1 MPRFTTDTMQPLDS
15 ALPNPPADRGNPT
28 ARRRLLVRVIAI
40 GVLVAAAG
48 ACAWALAYPE
58 RTPPAVGNI
67 VEQLTG
73 ANPHP
78 VHLERPPVAPLSAMA
93 ELGKQI
99 FFDQNL
105 SASGKLSCASCHSPA
120 HAYGPPNALPVQ
132 FGGPSM
138 TLQGDRPPP
147 SLMYLYR
154 QPNFSIGPDA
164 SDADAAVNYAQEAVA
179 ASGVARAQK
188 TAGVAPAAP
197 AMVPQG
203 GMFWDGR
210 ADTLQAQAFGPL
222 MNPVEMANTSEDDVA
237 RKLSASAYRDDFL
250 KLFGPNI
257 FKNQHMLLSEA
268 MFAVARY
275 QVENPT
281 FHPYS
286 SKYDY
291 WLEGRA
297 RLTHAEMHGLQL
309 FNDPKKANCA
319 GCHLSKP
326 SPDGL
331 PPMFTD
337 YQYEALGVPR
347 NNKLA
352 ANHNSSYYD
361 MGICGPYRTDL
372 SAQTQYCGMFL
383 TPTLRNAATRHVF
396 FHNGVYHT
404 LDDVM
409 KFYNLRDI
417 APGKIYPHDGQGHV
431 LQYDDLPA
439 KYHAN
444 IDKADAPF
452 DRNLGDPPSMTD
464 DDIKDIIAFLNTL
477 TDGYQPNRSTH

>member
-1 MPRFTTDTMQPLDS
+1 MQPLDS
-15 ALPNPPADRGNPT
+15 SFSNPSAGSGHPAH
-28 ARRRLLVRVIAI
+28 RRRLVRRAAALGI
-40 GVLVAAAG
+40 VLAAAG
-48 ACAWALAYPE
+48 ACAWALAFPE
-58 RTPPAVGNI
+58 RAPHAVGEI

-78 VHLERPPVAPLSAMA
+78 VHLVRPAVAPLSAMA
-93 ELGKQI
+93 LLGRQI
-99 FFDQNL
+99 FFDRTL

-132 FGGPSM
+132 LGGPSM
-138 TLQGDRPPP
+138 TIQGDRPPP

-154 QPNFSIGPDA
+154 QPNFSIGPDKNDNDTPA
-164 SDADAAVNYAQEAVA
+164 NFAQLAAQ
-179 ASGVARAQK
+179 ASGVARARK
-188 TAGVAPAAP
+188 TAGAAPAAP

-222 MNPVEMANTSEDDVA
+222 LNPVEMANTSEAEVA
-237 RKLSASAYRDDFL
+237 RKLESSAYRASFAQ
-250 KLFGPNI
+250 LFGSNI
-257 FKNQHMLLSEA
+257 FSNPHLLVSEA

-275 QVENPT
+275 QVEEPS
-281 FHPYS
+281 FHPYT

-297 RLTHAEMHGLQL
+297 RLTHAELRGLQL

-347 NNKLA
+347 NTALA
-352 ANHNSSYYD
+352 VNRNAGYYD
-361 MGICGPYRTDL
+361 MGVCGPYRTDL
-372 SAQTQYCGMFL
+372 STQTQYCGMFL
-383 TPTLRNAATRHVF
+383 TPTLRNAATRHAF
-396 FHNGVYHT
+396 FHNGVYHS

-409 KFYNLRDI
+409 KFYNLREVE
-417 APGKIYPHDGQGHV
+417 PGKVYPRDAQGHV
-431 LQYDDLPA
+431 LKYDDLPA

-452 DRNLGDPPSMTD
+452 DRNPGDTPAMTD
-464 DDIKDIIAFLNTL
+464 DDIKDIVAFLHTL
-477 TDGYQPNRSTH
+477 TDGYAPRVGAQ

>member
-1 MPRFTTDTMQPLDS
+1 MQPLDS
-15 ALPNPPADRGNPT
+15 ALPNPPADHGNP
-28 ARRRLLVRVIAI
+28 APRRRSLARIVGL
-40 GVLVAAAG
+40 GVAVATAG

-58 RTPPAVGNI
+58 HTPAAVGAI

-78 VHLERPPVAPLSAMA
+78 VHLDRPPVAPLSAMA
-93 ELGKQI
+93 LLGKQI
-99 FFDQNL
+99 FFDQSL

-120 HAYGPPNALPVQ
+120 HAYGPPNTLPVQ

-147 SLMYLYR
+147 TLMYLYR
-154 QPNFSIGPDA
+154 QPNFSIGPDTA
-164 SDADAAVNYAQEAVA
+164 DADEQANFAQEAAA
-179 ASGVARAQK
+179 ASGAARAQK

-222 MNPVEMANTSEDDVA
+222 MNPVEMANTSETDVA
-237 RKLSASAYRDDFL
+237 RKFEHGAYRTEL
-250 KLFGPNI
+250 LQLFGPNI
-257 FKNQHMLLSEA
+257 FNNPRLLLSEA

-275 QVENPT
+275 QVEDPS
-281 FHPYS
+281 FHPYT

-297 RLTHAEMHGLQL
+297 RLTRAELHGLQL

-326 SPDGL
+326 SADGL

-347 NNKLA
+347 NTALA
-352 ANHNSSYYD
+352 VNRSPSDYD
-361 MGICGPYRTDL
+361 MGLCGPHRTDL
-372 SAQTQYCGMFL
+372 AAQTQYCGMFL
-383 TPTLRNAATRHVF
+383 TPTLRNAATRHAF
-396 FHNGVYHT
+396 FHNGVYHS
-404 LDDVM
+404 LEDVM

-417 APGKIYPHDGQGHV
+417 EPGKIYPHDTQGHV

-444 IDKADAPF
+444 IDKSDAPF
-452 DRNLGDPPSMTD
+452 DRQPGDTPSMTD
-464 DDIKDIIAFLNTL
+464 ADIADIIAFLHTL
-477 TDGYQPNRSTH
+477 TDGYQPSGNAH

>member
-1 MPRFTTDTMQPLDS
+1 MQPLDS
-15 ALPNPPADRGNPT
+15 ALPNPPADRGNPA
-28 ARRRLLVRVIAI
+28 ARRRLAVRAIAI
-40 GVLVAAAG
+40 GIVAAAAG
-48 ACAWALAYPE
+48 ACAWAFAHPE
-58 RTPPAVGNI
+58 QTPAAVGEI

-78 VHLERPPVAPLSAMA
+78 VPLQRPPVAPLSAMA
-93 ELGKQI
+93 LLGKQI
-99 FFDQNL
+99 FFDQSL
-105 SASGKLSCASCHSPA
+105 SASGKLSCASCHSPE

-138 TLQGDRPPP
+138 TLQGDRPPQ

-154 QPNFSIGPDA
+154 QPNFSIGPEQ
-164 SDADAAVNYAQEAVA
+164 ADDDNPANLTQQAAQAT
-179 ASGVARAQK
+179 GVERAQK
-188 TAGVAPAAP
+188 TAGAAPAAP

-210 ADTLQAQAFGPL
+210 ADTLQMQAFGPL

-237 RKLSASAYRDDFL
+237 RKFENGAYQAVFRQ
-250 KLFGPNI
+250 LFGPGI
-257 FKNQHMLLSEA
+257 FKNPRLLLSEA

-275 QVENPT
+275 QVEEPS

-297 RLTHAEMHGLQL
+297 RLTRAELHGLQL
-309 FNDPKKANCA
+309 FNDPNKANCA

-326 SPDGL
+326 SRDGV

-347 NNKLA
+347 NSTLA
-352 ANHNSSYYD
+352 VDRDAAYYD
-361 MGICGPYRTDL
+361 MGLCGPHRTDL
-372 SAQTQYCGMFL
+372 AAQTQYCGMFL
-383 TPTLRNAATRHVF
+383 TPTLRNSATRHAF
-396 FHNGVYHT
+396 FHNGVYHS
-404 LDDVM
+404 LDQVM
-409 KFYNLRDI
+409 AFYNLRDLEP
-417 APGKIYPHDGQGHV
+417 AKIYPRDAGGHV
-431 LQYDDLPA
+431 LRYDDLPA
-439 KYHAN
+439 KYRAN

-452 DRNLGDPPSMTD
+452 DRKPGDPLPMTD
-464 DDIKDIIAFLNTL
+464 TDIKDIIAFLQTL
-477 TDGYQPNRSTH
+477 NDGYRPEGKAY

>member
-1 MPRFTTDTMQPLDS
+1 MQPLDS
-15 ALPNPPADRGNPT
+15 ALPNPPADRRCPA
-28 ARRRLLVRVIAI
+28 ARRRFLVRATAL
-40 GVLVAAAG
+40 VLLLAVGG

-58 RTPPAVGNI
+58 HTPSAVGEI

-78 VHLERPPVAPLSAMA
+78 VHLERPASAPLSAMA
-93 ELGKQI
+93 LLGKQI
-99 FFDQNL
+99 FFDANL

-154 QPNFSIGPDA
+154 QPNFSIGPEK
-164 SDADAAVNYAQEAVA
+164 ADDDTPANFAQQAAR

-188 TAGVAPAAP
+188 TAGATPAKP
-197 AMVPQG
+197 ADVPQG

-210 ADTLQAQAFGPL
+210 ADTLQMQAFGPL
-222 MNPVEMANTSEDDVA
+222 LNPVEMANTSEEEVA
-237 RKLSASAYRDDFL
+237 RKFDGDAYRKVFVQ
-250 KLFGPNI
+250 LFGPDI
-257 FKNQHMLLSEA
+257 FKNPRMLLSEA

-275 QVENPT
+275 QVEDPS

-297 RLTHAEMHGLQL
+297 RLTQAELRGLKL
-309 FNDPKKANCA
+309 FNDPQKANCA
-319 GCHLSKP
+319 GCHLSQP
-326 SPDGL
+326 SRDGQ

-337 YQYEALGVPR
+337 YEYEALGVPR
-347 NNKLA
+347 NTALA
-352 ANHNSSYYD
+352 VNRNAGYFD
-361 MGICGPYRTDL
+361 MGLCGPHRTDL
-372 SAQTQYCGMFL
+372 AAQTQFCGMFL
-383 TPTLRNAATRHVF
+383 TPSLRNVATRHAF
-396 FHNGVYHT
+396 FHNGVYRS
-404 LDDVM
+404 LDQVL

-417 APGKIYPHDGQGHV
+417 EPGKIYPHDAKGHV
-431 LQYDDLPA
+431 AQYDDLPA

-444 IDKADAPF
+444 IDRADAPF
-452 DRNLGDPPSMTD
+452 DRNPGDTPSMTD
-464 DDIKDIIAFLNTL
+464 ADIKDIIAFLQTL
-477 TDGYQPNRSTH
+477 NDGYQPDGKTR

>member
-1 MPRFTTDTMQPLDS
+1 MQPLDS
-15 ALPNPPADRGNPT
+15 VLPNPPAAG
-28 ARRRLLVRVIAI
+28 ARSSHRRKILVRA
-40 GVLVAAAG
+40 AAAG
-48 ACAWALAYPE
+48 VALAAVLACAWALAYPE
-58 RTPPAVGNI
+58 RTPAAVGDI

-73 ANPHP
+73 ANAHP
-78 VHLERPPVAPLSAMA
+78 VHLQRPAVAPLSAMA
-93 ELGKQI
+93 QLGKQI
-99 FFDQNL
+99 FFDPSL

-132 FGGPSM
+132 FGGPDM

-147 SLMYLYR
+147 SLMYLNR
-154 QPNFSIGPDA
+154 QPNFSIGPDTA
-164 SDADAAVNYAQEAVA
+164 DADTAVNFAQEAAA

-188 TAGVAPAAP
+188 TAGAAPAAP

-222 MNPVEMANTSEDDVA
+222 MNPVEMANTSEADVA
-237 RKLSASAYRDDFL
+237 AKFQRGAYRTEL
-250 KLFGPNI
+250 LQLFGPNV
-257 FKNQHMLLSEA
+257 FKDPRLLLSEA

-275 QVENPT
+275 QVEDPS

-297 RLTHAEMHGLQL
+297 RLTRAELRGLQL
-309 FNDPKKANCA
+309 FNDPAKANCA

-326 SPDGL
+326 SRDGL

-347 NNKLA
+347 NGALA
-352 ANHNSSYYD
+352 VNRKADYFD
-361 MGICGPYRTDL
+361 MGVCGPHRTDL
-372 SAQTQYCGMFL
+372 ASQTQYCGMFL
-383 TPTLRNAATRHVF
+383 TPTLRNAATRHAF
-396 FHNGVYHT
+396 FHNGVYHS
-404 LDDVM
+404 LDQVM
-409 KFYNLRDI
+409 TFYNLRDVE
-417 APGKIYPHDGQGHV
+417 PGKIYPHDAQGHV
-431 LQYDDLPA
+431 MKYDDLPA

-444 IDKADAPF
+444 IDTADAPF
-452 DRNLGDPPSMTD
+452 DRKPGDAPAMTD
-464 DDIKDIIAFLNTL
+464 ADIKDIVAFLQTL
-477 TDGYQPNRSTH
+477 TDGYQPNGATH